1 VGLREYEVMLIL
13 AAEADESVVSTAV
26 DRIAKSAAAGGGEV
40 TNIDRW
46 GRRRFAYEI
55 NDQNEGYYVV
65 VRFTAE
71 PTTQVEM
78 DRALTLAD
86 EVIRFKVMVRPE
98 PKRSSR
104 DKGGKVGK
112 VRTSDSP
119 EARAAEAAAAPTAEP
134 GLTVEP
140 ASPARPSAAD
150 DENKEAS
157 PAPA

>member
-1 VGLREYEVMLIL
+1 LREYEVMLIL
-13 AAEADESVVSTAV
+13 PAEADESVVTTAV
-26 DRIAKSAAAGGGEV
+26 DRIAKSAAGGGGEIL
-40 TNIDRW
+40 NIDRW

-55 NDQNEGYYVV
+55 EDQNEGYYVV
-65 VRFTAE
+65 VRFTAD

-78 DRALTLAD
+78 DRTLTLAD
-86 EVIRFKVMVRPE
+86 EVIRFKIMVRPE

-119 EARAAEAAAAPTAEP
+119 EARAAEAVAAPPAEP
-134 GLTVEP
+134 APTVAP
-140 ASPARPSAAD
+140 VAN
-150 DENKEAS
+150 DEDKETS

>member
-1 VGLREYEVMLIL
+1 LREYEVMLIL
-13 AAEADESVVSTAV
+13 PAEADESVVSTAV
-26 DRIAKSAAAGGGEV
+26 DRITKAAADGGGEV

-65 VRFTAE
+65 IRFTAE
-71 PTTQVEM
+71 PTSPIAL
-78 DRALTLAD
+78 DRVLTLAD
-86 EVIRFKVMVRPE
+86 EVIRFKIMVRPE

-119 EARAAEAAAAPTAEP
+119 EARAAEAAASSAPEPPAEVAPTAEAA
-134 GLTVEP
+134 V
-140 ASPARPSAAD
+140 AD
-150 DENKEAS
+150 DQEDKEAS

>member
-13 AAEADESVVSTAV
+13 PAEADESVVTTAV
-26 DRIAKSAAAGGGEV
+26 DRIAKSAAGGGGEIL
-40 TNIDRW
+40 NIDRW

-55 NDQNEGYYVV
+55 EDQNEGYYVV
-65 VRFTAE
+65 VRFTAD

-78 DRALTLAD
+78 DRTLTLAD
-86 EVIRFKVMVRPE
+86 EVIRFKIMVRPE

-112 VRTSDSP
+112 VRMSDSP
-119 EARAAEAAAAPTAEP
+119 EARAAEAVAAPPAEP
-134 GLTVEP
+134 APTVAP
-140 ASPARPSAAD
+140 VAN
-150 DENKEAS
+150 DEDKETS

>member
-1 VGLREYEVMLIL
+1 LREYEVMLIL
-13 AAEADESVVSTAV
+13 PAEADESVVTTAV
-26 DRIAKSAAAGGGEV
+26 DRIAKLAAGGGGEIL
-40 TNIDRW
+40 NIDRW

-55 NDQNEGYYVV
+55 EDQNEGYYVV
-65 VRFTAE
+65 VRFTAD

-78 DRALTLAD
+78 DRTLTLAD
-86 EVIRFKVMVRPE
+86 EVIRFKIMVRPE

-119 EARAAEAAAAPTAEP
+119 EARAAEAAAAPPAEP
-134 GLTVEP
+134 APTVAP
-140 ASPARPSAAD
+140 VAN
-150 DENKEAS
+150 DEDKETS